1 MSSNN
6 RIARLAGILFLVPLL
21 AYGTGSVLI
30 ADLTGQPDLPAAVQA
45 SSASFITG
53 ALLLFLNSFTVAA
66 IGIVL
71 FPVLGRYGPA
81 KAVAYLVTRLSEA
94 LILVV
99 GLVFLLLLLPVNGD
113 SVDAGIAELLV
124 RGNYY
129 AYQLAMIALGT
140 GSVFFCLLLYRARLI
155 PRWAAAWGM
164 AGYAFLAIGA
174 VLELFGLPVG
184 VLLSLPGGLF
194 ELFLGLL
201 LIVKGFSAGQ
211 KPA

>member
-1 MSSNN
+1 
-6 RIARLAGILFLVPLL
+6 
-21 AYGTGSVLI
+21 
-30 ADLTGQPDLPAAVQA
+30 
-45 SSASFITG
+45 
-53 ALLLFLNSFTVAA
+53 
-66 IGIVL
+66 
-71 FPVLGRYGPA
+71 
-81 KAVAYLVTRLSEA
+81 
-94 LILVV
+94 
-99 GLVFLLLLLPVNGD
+99 
-113 SVDAGIAELLV
+113 
-124 RGNYY
+124 
-129 AYQLAMIALGT
+129 MIALGT

-155 PRWAAAWGM
+155 PRWSAAWGM